1 MNLYAVKDM
10 KGDFNSSIIS
20 VQNDDMAKR
29 TVPYIAESSELYKR
43 YPEDFVLYRI
53 GTFDFTSG
61 IISPENLPVY
71 ICDLTYGGI
80 NEN

>member
-10 KGDFNSSIIS
+10 KGDFNSTIIS

-29 TVPYIAESSELYKR
+29 TIPYIAESNELYKR

-53 GTFDFTSG
+53 GTFDFASG
-61 IISPENLPVY
+61 TITPEALPVF
-71 ICDLTYGGI
+71 ISDLTFGGI
-80 NEN
+80 K